1 MSYRVTQAFTDLQ
14 DNNYHYAV
22 GDTYPH
28 SGSVVSPKRIAELAS
43 SNNRRGI
50 AVIEVLEKKVEPEPI
65 STKEAPSEK
74 TTDKRKRVRKNAV
87 RNLS

>member
-22 GDTYPH
+22 GDVYPH

-50 AVIEVLEKKVEPEPI
+50 AVIEVVEEKPEPK
-65 STKEAPSEK
+65 KETPSK
-74 TTDKRKRVRKNAV
+74 KATDDKKKKVRKNAV